1 MGRPPGKTFPISV
14 MVKTTAPMKA
24 RLEALAA
31 RTPFDVSVGFS
42 VVARRAIAIGLEVLE
57 RDPRLIMEP
66 LDGDASAALDVLRT
80 AADSAVASTLR
91 RIEEAR
97 ANHPDV
103 DDDPSLAAI
112 EAVWSVLGK
121 KPLQDAPG
129 KAPATAVVGQA
140 PQEAKDLET
149 ASQKPRGDG
158 GET

>member
-66 LDGDASAALDVLRT
+66 LDGDASAALEVLRT

-97 ANHPDV
+97 ANHPDAI
-103 DDDPSLAAI
+103 DDPSLAAI
-112 EAVWSVLGK
+112 EAVWSVLGVL
-121 KPLQDAPG
+121 PPQNAPG
-129 KAPATAVVGQA
+129 EATSTDAVPSPPDGTKG
-140 PQEAKDLET
+140 P
-149 ASQKPRGDG
+149 PRGTQ
-158 GET
+158 GER

>member
-66 LDGDASAALDVLRT
+66 LDGDASAALEVLRT

-97 ANHPDV
+97 ANHPDAI
-103 DDDPSLAAI
+103 DDPSLAAI
-112 EAVWSVLGK
+112 EAVWSVLGVL
-121 KPLQDAPG
+121 PTQDAPG
-129 KAPATAVVGQA
+129 EATSTDAVPLPPDGTKG
-140 PQEAKDLET
+140 P
-149 ASQKPRGDG
+149 PRGTQ
-158 GET
+158 GER

>member
-66 LDGDASAALDVLRT
+66 LDGDASAALEVLRT

-97 ANHPDV
+97 ANHPDAIY
-103 DDDPSLAAI
+103 DPSLAAI
-112 EAVWSVLGK
+112 EAVWSVLGVI
-121 KPLQDAPG
+121 PLQDAPG
-129 KAPATAVVGQA
+129 EATSTDAVPSPPDGTKG
-140 PQEAKDLET
+140 P
-149 ASQKPRGDG
+149 PRGAQ
-158 GET
+158 GER

>member
-66 LDGDASAALDVLRT
+66 LDGDASAALEVLRT

-91 RIEEAR
+91 RIAEAR
-97 ANHPDV
+97 ANHPDAI
-103 DDDPSLAAI
+103 DDPSFAAV
-112 EAVWSVLGK
+112 EAVWSVLGVL
-121 KPLQDAPG
+121 PPQNAPG
-129 KAPATAVVGQA
+129 EATSTDAAPSPPDGTKG
-140 PQEAKDLET
+140 P
-149 ASQKPRGDG
+149 PRGAQ
-158 GET
+158 GEP

>member
-66 LDGDASAALDVLRT
+66 LDGDASAALEVLRT

-97 ANHPDV
+97 ANHPDAI
-103 DDDPSLAAI
+103 DDPSLAAI
-112 EAVWSVLGK
+112 EAVWSVLGVL
-121 KPLQDAPG
+121 PPQNAPG
-129 KAPATAVVGQA
+129 EATSTEVVSTPPDG
-140 PQEAKDLET
+140 AKGP
-149 ASQKPRGDG
+149 PRGAQ
-158 GET
+158 GER

>member
-66 LDGDASAALDVLRT
+66 LDGDASAALEVLRT

-97 ANHPDV
+97 ANHPDAIY
-103 DDDPSLAAI
+103 DPSLAAV
-112 EAVWSVLGK
+112 EAVWSALGVI
-121 KPLQDAPG
+121 PLQDAPG
-129 KAPATAVVGQA
+129 EATSTDAAPSPPDDTKG
-140 PQEAKDLET
+140 P
-149 ASQKPRGDG
+149 PRGTQ
-158 GET
+158 GER

>member
-66 LDGDASAALDVLRT
+66 LDGDASAALEVLRT

-97 ANHPDV
+97 ANHPDAI
-103 DDDPSLAAI
+103 DDPSLAAI
-112 EAVWSVLGK
+112 EAVWSVLGVL
-121 KPLQDAPG
+121 PPQNAPG
-129 KAPATAVVGQA
+129 EATSTDAVPSPPDGTKG
-140 PQEAKDLET
+140 P
-149 ASQKPRGDG
+149 PRGAQ
-158 GET
+158 GER